1 MPIKAIIND
10 IENTLINVFQNV
22 NNWFDKPENVR
33 NYRPEN
39 GAWTINEIL
48 EHIELTSHF
57 LLKLIDKGT
66 IKALKNKVN
75 FDLTKELANYTFQKE
90 KINSIGIHKSFVWI
104 RPEHMEPK
112 GEKAIEL
119 VRKDMA
125 IQLDRCL
132 NYLKQL
138 PNGEGIL
145 CKTTMSVNDLGKI
158 DVYEYLYFLAKHAER
173 HITQMEKNETEW
185 SKKRANSN

>member
-1 MPIKAIIND
+1 MIIKAIIND
-10 IENTLINVFQNV
+10 IENTLTTTFNAVDK
-22 NNWFDKPENVR
+22 WFDKPENTR
-33 NYRPEN
+33 NYRPKN
-39 GAWTINEIL
+39 GGWTINEIL

-66 IKALKNKVN
+66 IKALKNKEN
-75 FDLTKELANYTFQKE
+75 YDLNKELSNYSFQKE
-90 KINSIGIHKSFVWI
+90 NINAIGIHKSFPWI

-112 GEKAIEL
+112 GEKVQKII
-119 VRKDMA
+119 RKDMKV
-125 IQLDRCL
+125 QLERCL
-132 NYLKQL
+132 DYLHKM

-173 HITQMEKNETEW
+173 HIAQMEKNEKEYLM
-185 SKKRANSN
+185 